1 MKLENIKEI
10 KGTIK
15 LLTGLHI
22 GAGNEV
28 IEIGGLD
35 QPIIKHPVS
44 HEPYIP
50 GSSLKGKMRS
60 SLELYLGR
68 YGKNGEPCQ
77 CGDPNCPICTL
88 FGVGGSKEEKKPE
101 GPTRIGPTRIV
112 VRDAYMTDEFK
123 ESFNNGELPMEIK
136 YENTIDRIRGTAD
149 KPRPL
154 ERVPKGVEFNFSIAV
169 KEFDIDKDK
178 NLVDT
183 VLACL
188 YLVEQ
193 DGLGGNI
200 SRGCGQIKFNTE
212 VEDWRKRAEEQLK
225 KLKSSNGD

>member
-68 YGKNGEPCQ
+68 YGENGKPCQ
-77 CGDPNCPICTL
+77 CGKADCPICTL
-88 FGVGGSKEEKKPE
+88 FGVGGSKEEKETE
-101 GPTRIGPTRIV
+101 GPTRIS

-123 ESFNNGELPMEIK
+123 KSFNNGELPMEIK
-136 YENTIDRIRGTAD
+136 YENIIDRISGTAGN
-149 KPRPL
+149 PRPL
-154 ERVPKGVEFNFSIAV
+154 ERVPEGVEFNFNITV

-183 VLACL
+183 VLTCL

-200 SRGCGQIKFNTE
+200 SRGCGQIEFNGIEGIET
-212 VEDWRKRAEEQLK
+212 EDWRKRAEEQLK

>member
-1 MKLENIKEI
+1 MKLENIREI
-10 KGTIK
+10 KVIIK

-35 QPIIKHPVS
+35 QPIIKHPIS
-44 HEPYIP
+44 HAPYIP

-68 YGKNGEPCQ
+68 YGENGGPCQ
-77 CGDPNCPICTL
+77 CGNPDCPVCTL
-88 FGVGGSKEEKKPE
+88 FGIGGSKREKESEIK
-101 GPTRIGPTRIV
+101 GPTRIA
-112 VRDAYMTDEFK
+112 VRDAYMTNKFK
-123 ESFNNGELPMEIK
+123 EDFNNGELPMETK
-136 YENTIDRIRGTAD
+136 YENIINRISGTAEH
-149 KPRPL
+149 PRPL
-154 ERVPKGVEFNFSIAV
+154 ERVPADVEFNLNISL

-178 NLVDT
+178 NFMNT

-188 YLVEQ
+188 YLVER

-200 SRGCGQIKFNTE
+200 SRGCGQIKFE
-212 VEDWRKRAEEQLK
+212 IKDIEKWEEIAEK
-225 KLKSSNGD
+225 KLKELNALKI

>member
-1 MKLENIKEI
+1 MKLENIREI

-35 QPIIKHPVS
+35 QPIIKHPIS

-68 YGKNGEPCQ
+68 YGENGGPCQ
-77 CGDPNCPICTL
+77 CGKPDCPVCTL
-88 FGVGGSKEEKKPE
+88 FGVSGSKKEKESEIE
-101 GPTRIGPTRIV
+101 GPTRIA
-112 VRDAYMTDEFK
+112 VRDAYMTNKFK
-123 ESFNNGELPMEIK
+123 EDFDSGELPMEIK
-136 YENTIDRIRGTAD
+136 YENIINRISGTAEH
-149 KPRPL
+149 PRPL
-154 ERVPKGVEFNFSIAV
+154 ERVPADVEFTLNISL
-169 KEFDIDKDK
+169 KEFDIDKEK
-178 NLVDT
+178 KFMNT

-188 YLVEQ
+188 RLVEK
-193 DGLGGNI
+193 DGLGGSI
-200 SRGCGQIKFNTE
+200 SRGCGQVKFEIEGIEN
-212 VEDWRKRAEEQLK
+212 WEEKAKAQLN
-225 KLKSSNGD
+225 KLESSNGD